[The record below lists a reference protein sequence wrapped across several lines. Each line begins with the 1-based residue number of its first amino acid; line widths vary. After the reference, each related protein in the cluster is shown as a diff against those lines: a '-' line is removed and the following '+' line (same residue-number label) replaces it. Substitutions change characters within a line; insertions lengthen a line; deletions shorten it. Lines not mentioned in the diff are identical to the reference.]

1 MSITINY
8 DLENAL
14 EAYIESLQ
22 ISPSRF
28 KQASDRYGSIGK
40 WLNRDGS
47 AIKIYDPKIY
57 PQGSFALGTVIKPE
71 NSQEHYD
78 MDLVCELNIPKN
90 SVSQADLK
98 SMVGKELA
106 LYTESHQFSNP
117 LEEGQRCWSL
127 NYTDEAQFHID
138 VLPSIPETDENY
150 KIDLINNQKVEERF
164 IKTSICITDKTTP
177 QYHQITNDWKH
188 SNPKGY
194 AAWFQ
199 SRMQAQYLKQ
209 AQNILKRNTTYAS
222 VEQVPLYEVKTPLQK
237 AIQILK
243 RHRDMMFANDP
254 EDKPISIIITTLAAM
269 FYLNQDLISDTVSSF
284 SQRTIDLIN
293 PVRPNE
299 NFADKWEKEPRKKDN
314 FYRWVRQLNSDLIA
328 VLGES
333 NLPSMI
339 TRLGKPLGNKAME
352 DANKLIIKRDL
363 YVPSSFSVSQD
374 SRPWSRY
381 E

>member
-254 EDKPISIIITTLAAM
+254 EDKPISELLT
-269 FYLNQDLISDTVSSF
+269 
-284 SQRTIDLIN
+284 
-293 PVRPNE
+293 
-299 NFADKWEKEPRKKDN
+299 
-314 FYRWVRQLNSDLIA
+314 
-328 VLGES
+328 
-333 NLPSMI
+333 
-339 TRLGKPLGNKAME
+339 
-352 DANKLIIKRDL
+352 
-363 YVPSSFSVSQD
+363 
-374 SRPWSRY
+374 
-381 E
+381 